1 MSIVRRKEIAML
13 FYIAPMLFIVFEYYT
28 GVGSNA
34 ASALITWGIILSTFT
49 YLIGG
54 FAIFR
59 HHILKIANKKNDWPY
74 SAILMATFASFL
86 GMAYLHQPGYQWVL
100 ENVYQPLTILMFG
113 FVGFYTVTALFRGS
127 RVRNLHAGVLIT
139 CAVLLM
145 LYNAPVGEAIWPG
158 FQTPRR
164 VAEGRAEHGGDAGR
178 GDRRGDRCPC
188 HVRAVASRARDVV
201 SGRRLR

>member
-13 FYIAPMLFIVFEYYT
+13 FYVAPMLFIVFEYYT

-59 HHILKIANKKNDWPY
+59 HHILKIANKNNDWPY

-127 RVRNLHAGVLIT
+127 RVRNLHSAILMG

-158 FQTPRR
+158 FHTIGGWLNDVPNTGVMRGVVIG
-164 VAEGRAEHGGDAGR
+164 VAIGVLATFVRSLLGLETSYMGGD
-178 GDRRGDRCPC
+178 
-188 HVRAVASRARDVV
+188 
-201 SGRRLR
+201 

>member
-1 MSIVRRKEIAML
+1 MSIFRRKEIAML
-13 FYIAPMLFIVFEYYT
+13 FYIVPMLFIVFEYYT
-28 GVGSNA
+28 GIGSNA

-59 HHILKIANKKNDWPY
+59 YHILKIANKNNDWPY
-74 SAILMATFASFL
+74 SAMLMATFASFL

-127 RVRNLHAGVLIT
+127 RVRNLHAGALIV

-158 FQTPRR
+158 FQTIGGWLKDVPNTGVMRGVVIG
-164 VAEGRAEHGGDAGR
+164 VAIGVLATFVRSLLGLETSYLGGD
-178 GDRRGDRCPC
+178 
-188 HVRAVASRARDVV
+188 
-201 SGRRLR
+201 

>member
-59 HHILKIANKKNDWPY
+59 HHILKIANKNNDWPY

-139 CAVLLM
+139 CAILLM

-158 FQTPRR
+158 FQTLGGWLKDVPNTGVMRGVVIG
-164 VAEGRAEHGGDAGR
+164 VAIGVLATFVRSLLGLETSYLGGD
-178 GDRRGDRCPC
+178 
-188 HVRAVASRARDVV
+188 
-201 SGRRLR
+201 

>member
-13 FYIAPMLFIVFEYYT
+13 FYVAPMLFIVFEYYT

-59 HHILKIANKKNDWPY
+59 HHILKIANKNNDWPY
-74 SAILMATFASFL
+74 STILMATFASFL

-127 RVRNLHAGVLIT
+127 RVRNLHSAILMA

-158 FQTPRR
+158 FQTIGAWLKNVPNTGVMRGVVIG
-164 VAEGRAEHGGDAGR
+164 VAIGVLATFVRALLGLETSYLGGD
-178 GDRRGDRCPC
+178 
-188 HVRAVASRARDVV
+188 
-201 SGRRLR
+201 

>member
-13 FYIAPMLFIVFEYYT
+13 FYAAPMLFIVFEYYT

-59 HHILKIANKKNDWPY
+59 HHILKIANKNNDWPY
-74 SAILMATFASFL
+74 SVILMATFASFL

-158 FQTPRR
+158 FQTLGGWLKDVPNTGVMRGVVIG
-164 VAEGRAEHGGDAGR
+164 VAIGVLATFVRSLLGLETSYLGGD
-178 GDRRGDRCPC
+178 
-188 HVRAVASRARDVV
+188 
-201 SGRRLR
+201 